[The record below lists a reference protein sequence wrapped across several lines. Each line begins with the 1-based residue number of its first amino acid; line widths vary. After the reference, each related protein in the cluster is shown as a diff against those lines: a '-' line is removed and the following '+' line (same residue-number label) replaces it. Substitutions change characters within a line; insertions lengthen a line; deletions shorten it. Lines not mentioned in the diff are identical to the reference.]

1 VRGKQLRMQRLFR
14 HSQRTMIVPMDH
26 GVSLGPVPGLEDI
39 LTAVKQVAAG
49 GADAVLVH
57 KGQARHLIEAGE
69 PDCELIVHL
78 SASTDLAPDPN
89 SKELVSTAE
98 HAVKLGATA
107 VSVHINL
114 GSSQEAAMLKGLGQV
129 AEACDDW
136 GMPLVAMMYVRDGIK
151 DNEYNPVKIAHAAR
165 VAEELGA
172 DIVKVNYTGSPD
184 TFRQVVET
192 VKIPV
197 IIAGGP
203 KMDTVD
209 ELLAMVK
216 GAAAA
221 GAKGAAI
228 GRNIFQAERPTEL
241 TRQIREILDSYLDG

>member
-1 VRGKQLRMQRLFR
+1 MQRLFR
-14 HSQRTMIVPMDH
+14 HSHNTLIVPMDH
-26 GVSLGPVPGLEDI
+26 GVSVGPVPGLEDI
-39 LTAVKQVAAG
+39 LTTVREVAAG

-69 PDCELIVHL
+69 VDIELIVHL
-78 SASTDLAPDPN
+78 SASTDLAPEPR

-107 VSVHINL
+107 VSVHVNL
-114 GSSQEAAMLKGLGQV
+114 GSPEEAHMLKGLGRV

-136 GMPLVAMMYVRDGIK
+136 GIPLVAMMYVRDGIK
-151 DNEYNPVKIAHAAR
+151 ENEYNPVKIAHAAR

-184 TFRQVVET
+184 TFRQAVEA
-192 VKIPV
+192 VRIPV

-203 KMDTVD
+203 KMDTTH
-209 ELLAMVK
+209 ELLVMVK
-216 GAAAA
+216 GAIAA
-221 GAKGAAI
+221 GARGVAI
-228 GRNIFQAERPTEL
+228 GRNIFQAANPREL
-241 TRQIREILDSYLDG
+241 TGQIRGILDTGLDR